1 MFGDQP
7 TIELFARDCYEK
19 WECLG
24 DGLNGEDIRIS
35 LTKMIKND

>member
-24 DGLNGEDIRIS
+24 DGLNGEDIRVS
-35 LTKMIKND
+35 LNKMIKND